1 MEIKREVTINGCR
14 DCPDLADVEV
24 GRMEAGLELE
34 VLCGPSPGPVGE
46 LQRRVV
52 L

>member
-24 GRMEAGLELE
+24 GQIEAGLELE
-34 VLCGPSPGPVGE
+34 VLGGPSPGPAGE

-52 L
+52 M

>member
-24 GRMEAGLELE
+24 GQIEAGLELE
-34 VLCGPSPGPVGE
+34 VLCGPSPGPAGE

-52 L
+52 M